1 MRKLFI
7 TGIGTDVGK
16 TFVSAIFVEGLK
28 ADYWKPIQCGN
39 LDNSD
44 TAFVKSLVT
53 NTDSVFHPEAYSL
66 REPISP
72 HASAALE
79 GIEISIEKV
88 KLPST
93 ENTLIIE
100 GAGGLMVPLNSVNHV
115 IDLISEFNAEVI
127 LVVKHYLGSINHTLL
142 SIDALKYRNIPIAGI
157 VFNGERNE
165 ASERVILNYYLF
177 KFVAY
182 VDQESNINSSTLEK
196 YSKKF
201 STI

>member
-16 TFVSAIFVEGLK
+16 TFVSAIFVECLK
-28 ADYWKPIQCGN
+28 ADYWKPVQCGS
-39 LDNSD
+39 LDNTD
-44 TAFVKSLVT
+44 TSFVKHMVT
-53 NTDSVFHPEAYSL
+53 SKESVFHPEVYL
-66 REPISP
+66 LKEPISP
-72 HASAALE
+72 HAASALE
-79 GIEISIEKV
+79 GIEISINSMKI
-88 KLPST
+88 PST
-93 ENTLIIE
+93 QNILVIE

-157 VFNGERNE
+157 VFNGERNQ

-182 VDQESNINSSTLEK
+182 VDQETNITSGTLQK

>member
-16 TFVSAIFVEGLK
+16 TLVSAIFVEALK
-28 ADYWKPIQCGN
+28 ADYWKPVQCGS
-39 LDNSD
+39 LDNTD
-44 TAFVKSLVT
+44 TSFVRNLVT
-53 NTDSVFHPEAYSL
+53 SKQSVFHSEAYL
-66 REPISP
+66 LKEPISP
-72 HASAALE
+72 HAAAALE
-79 GIEISIEKV
+79 DVEISISSMKI
-88 KLPST
+88 PST
-93 ENTLIIE
+93 ENLLVIE

-182 VDQESNINSSTLEK
+182 VDQETNLTSATLQK
-196 YSKKF
+196 YAVKF

>member
-16 TFVSAIFVEGLK
+16 TLVSAIFVESLK
-28 ADYWKPIQCGN
+28 ADYWKPVQCGS
-39 LDNSD
+39 LDNTD
-44 TAFVKSLVT
+44 TSFVKQLVT
-53 NTDSVFHPEAYSL
+53 SQGSVFHPEAYL
-66 REPISP
+66 LKEPISP
-72 HASAALE
+72 HAAAAKE
-79 GIEISIEKV
+79 GIEINITSIKI
-88 KLPST
+88 PST

-115 IDLISEFNAEVI
+115 IDLISEFNMEVV

-142 SIDALKYRNIPIAGI
+142 SIDALQNRNIPITGV

-182 VDQESNINSSTLEK
+182 VEQETNVTANTLQK